1 VIDAVVLQN
10 FKCFAHQRIEL
21 GRLTLLTGLNGMGK
35 STVIQSLL
43 LLRQSATAAMLPGV
57 GLLMNGDLVHLGTG
71 SDVRFD
77 GAESDSVAIILT
89 RDGVEQAWT
98 FDAAK
103 GDNDVLPLL
112 GEGPGDI
119 AGPPFGGGVQY
130 LSAERLGPRPSHA
143 LSSYHVSQLG
153 ETGADGAYAVAFL
166 DARGHESVSKEIAHP
181 EALGLGLAL
190 QVSAWMGEVSP
201 GVRLSTRKSPEV
213 NAASLSV
220 TFSSGRVTSNAF
232 RPTSVGF
239 GVSYTLPVLVALLSS
254 KPGGMVLLENPE
266 AHLHPR
272 GQMAMGELMARAA
285 ASGVQVIVETHS
297 DHVLNGVRLAVK
309 QGTVAAE
316 NVRLHFFSRRDDG
329 ERIVHDVVSPQIG
342 QDGRIDAWP
351 AGFFDQWDIALEK
364 LI

>member
-1 VIDAVVLQN
+1 VIEEVVLQN
-10 FKCFAHQRIEL
+10 FKCFAQQRIEL

-43 LLRQSATAAMLPGV
+43 LLRQSAAEAMLPGV
-57 GLLMNGDLVHLGTG
+57 GLLMNGDLVRLGTG
-71 SDVRFD
+71 TDILFD
-77 GAESDSVAIILT
+77 GAERDSLAIALK
-89 RDGVEQAWT
+89 RGGVTQTWT
-98 FDAAK
+98 FDAAQ
-103 GDNDVLPLL
+103 GHNDVLPLM
-112 GEGPGDI
+112 GEGPREL
-119 AGPPFGGGVQY
+119 AGPPFGAGVQY
-130 LSAERLGPRPSHA
+130 LSAERIGPRPSHA
-143 LSSYHVSQLG
+143 VSSYHVSQLG

-166 DARGHESVSKEIAHP
+166 DARANEPVSRELAHP
-181 EALGLGLAL
+181 AAPGLGLAL

-201 GVRLSTRKSPEV
+201 GVRLSTRQSPEV

-254 KPGGMVLLENPE
+254 KPGTLVLLENPE

-285 ASGVQVIVETHS
+285 ASGVQVVAETHS

-309 QGTVAAE
+309 QRTVGAGD
-316 NVRLHFFSRRDDG
+316 VRLHYFSRRDDG
-329 ERIVHDVVSPQIG
+329 ERIVHEVVSPQIG
-342 QDGRIDAWP
+342 PDGRIDAWP